1 MNLLRHSDAIKQ
13 NVRFYVDEWQD
24 WQCDPVTGLVLPE
37 CRDSEIDAPRR
48 VFEGEH
54 NMLMYGGASAYWQ
67 MLLGNGTAT
76 AAQALTFF
84 NNANAALGVGDSATA
99 AVATQ
104 TDLQGAAAP
113 TNKIRKAM
121 LATYPLHTDGVIAG
135 SAGISFKSTFATTE
149 ANFQWNEWGIFNS
162 ATAGAGRMLNRRVVN
177 MVTKTSAVAL
187 DLQVDLTLA

>member
-1 MNLLRHSDAIKQ
+1 MNLLRHSDTIKQ
-13 NVRFYVDEWQD
+13 HVRFFVDEWQAD
-24 WQCDPVTGLVLPE
+24 MCDPDTGLVLPE
-37 CRDSEIDAPRR
+37 CRVLWKPKR

-84 NNANAALGVGDSATA
+84 NNANAALGVGDSTTA
-99 AVATQ
+99 PAATQ

-121 LATYPLHTDGVIAG
+121 LATYPLHTDGVVVG
-135 SAGISFKSTFATTE
+135 SAGISFKATFATTE

-162 ATAGAGRMLNRRVVN
+162 ATAGVGRMLNRRVVT
-177 MVTKTSAVAL
+177 MVTKTSSVAL